1 MNAPAPH
8 GQPDSPPKP
17 ERLVSL
23 DAYRGFVMLAMV
35 SGGLGI
41 GHVAE
46 HYPDNRLLQFLD
58 YQLSHVAWVGCSF
71 WDLIQPSFMFMVGVA
86 MPYSYASRV
95 ARGDSSA
102 RIAIHVLWRALVL
115 VLLGVFLR
123 SNGSEFTRWTFEDV
137 LSQIGL
143 GYAFVYLL
151 LGRGLRVQC
160 VAVAGILLGYWLA
173 FSLYPVP
180 PTDFDLASVNAAE
193 PGVTFSGF
201 FAHWNKNTNLAWA
214 FDFWFLN
221 LFPWPDGWRFNGGGY
236 ATLSFIPSMGTAIL
250 GLMAGELLRGS
261 PTQTSKAKA
270 LVFSAVVCLALGW
283 LAGLTLCPIVKR
295 IWTPSWVLFSGGW
308 TLAMLAAF
316 HWIIDVRGL
325 KRGAFPLVVVGMNSI
340 GIYVM
345 NALAGGWIPQTLR
358 THFGQDL
365 FEGVWGPMWSRSAVL
380 TALWLVC
387 WWMYRRKIFLRI

>member
-1 MNAPAPH
+1 M
-8 GQPDSPPKP
+8 
-17 ERLVSL
+17 SL

-46 HYPDNRLLQFLD
+46 HHPDSRLLQFLD
-58 YQLSHVAWVGCSF
+58 DQLSHVAWVGCSF

-86 MPYSYASRV
+86 MPYSHASRL
-95 ARGDSSA
+95 ARGDAPA
-102 RIAIHVLWRALVL
+102 RIAAHVLWRALVL

-151 LGRGLRVQC
+151 LGRGARIQLAALAAIL
-160 VAVAGILLGYWLA
+160 VAYWLA
-173 FSLYPVP
+173 FALYPVP
-180 PTDFDLASVNAAE
+180 PSGFDFASVEAAE

-214 FDFWFLN
+214 FDHRFLN
-221 LFPWPDGWRFNGGGY
+221 LFYWPDGWAFNWGGY

-250 GLMAGELLRGS
+250 GLLAGDLLRGQQRS
-261 PTQTSKAKA
+261 GDKSRA
-270 LVFSAVVCLALGW
+270 LLLSAGACLLLGW
-283 LAGLTLCPIVKR
+283 IMGLTLCPVVKR

-308 TLAMLAAF
+308 TLAMLACF
-316 HWIIDVRGL
+316 HWIIDVRGI
-325 KRGAFPLVVVGMNSI
+325 KRWSFPLVVVGMNSI
-340 GIYVM
+340 AIYVM
-345 NALAGGWIPQTLR
+345 NALMGGWIVGTLR

-365 FEGVWGPMWSRSAVL
+365 FEGVWGPTLQRLSVLAVL
-380 TALWLVC
+380 WAICFL
-387 WWMYRRKIFLRI
+387 MHRRKIFIRI